1 MRFSTRLLSSML
13 FSGVLLTVPALDP
26 VVRAEGVNA
35 PGMPQTAPAEKP
47 APDQPGTEKPAEKS
61 EPAKAET
68 APTAMKVEMAP
79 AKAEPAPAPAKSE
92 PAAPPVKNEVTV
104 VPVKP
109 SPSAAPAVETA
120 EERRFVELCNEERK
134 KRGLSQLTIDPLL
147 IEVAREHS
155 REMLEK
161 AYFNHNSPTTAIK
174 TPMDRYLKAVHVR
187 PEYACVGENLFYCS
201 IVDVNRG
208 HNAFM
213 NSPTHRENVLFPR
226 YEKIGV
232 GIVKNERGE
241 FWVTQMFLTNTDPM
255 IFAKRMAKNK

>member
-1 MRFSTRLLSSML
+1 MRFSTRLLSSMF

-35 PGMPQTAPAEKP
+35 PGMPQTAPAERPAEKP
-47 APDQPGTEKPAEKS
+47 ADQPGTEGPAEKT

-68 APTAMKVEMAP
+68 APAAMKVEMAP
-79 AKAEPAPAPAKSE
+79 APAKTESM
-92 PAAPPVKNEVTV
+92 APPVKNEVTAT
-104 VPVKP
+104 VK
-109 SPSAAPAVETA
+109 PSAAPAVETA
-120 EERRFVELCNEERK
+120 EERRFVELCNEERR
-134 KRGLSQLTIDPLL
+134 KRGLSQLVIDPLL
-147 IEVAREHS
+147 IEVARDHS

-161 AYFNHNSPTTAIK
+161 AYFNHNSPTAAIK
-174 TPMDRYLKAVHVR
+174 TPMDRYLKAVHLR

-201 IVDVNRG
+201 IVDVSRG
-208 HNAFM
+208 HSAFM

>member
-13 FSGVLLTVPALDP
+13 FSGVLLTVPVLDLA
-26 VVRAEGVNA
+26 VRAEGPNA
-35 PGMPQTAPAEKP
+35 PGTPQTAPAEKP
-47 APDQPGTEKPAEKS
+47 AAPADQPGAESPKS
-61 EPAKAET
+61 EATKAEMT
-68 APTAMKVEMAP
+68 
-79 AKAEPAPAPAKSE
+79 PAPAPTQME
-92 PAAPPVKNEVTV
+92 PTAPPVKNEVTV

-109 SPSAAPAVETA
+109 SAAPAVETS

-134 KRGLSQLTIDPLL
+134 KRGLSQLVIDPLL

-155 REMLEK
+155 KEMLDK
-161 AYFNHNSPTTAIK
+161 AYFNHNSPTTTIK
-174 TPMDRYLKAVHVR
+174 TPMDRYLKAVHAR
-187 PEYACVGENLFYCS
+187 PEYACVGENLFYCT

-213 NSPTHRENVLFPR
+213 NSPTHRENVLFAR

-241 FWVTQMFLTNTDPM
+241 FWVTQMFLTKTDPM
-255 IFAKRMAKNK
+255 IFAKRMAKGK